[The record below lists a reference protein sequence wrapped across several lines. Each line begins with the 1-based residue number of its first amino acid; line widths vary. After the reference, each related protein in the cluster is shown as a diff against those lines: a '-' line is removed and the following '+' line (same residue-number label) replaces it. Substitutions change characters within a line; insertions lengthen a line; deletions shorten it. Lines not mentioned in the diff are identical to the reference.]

1 MTHVKTI
8 DTKTLRGWL
17 ETGKEVSIIDI
28 RPIQER
34 AEWHIPQSIYINAYD
49 KLKANDNTAFLG
61 LYLDKNIPTVV
72 ICAGGKTSLIGAE
85 MLQNQGFDAY
95 SLEGGMRGWSLS
107 WNSAKITF
115 PNFEIIQLRRTGK
128 GCLSYIVVSNK
139 EAFIVD
145 ASLPIE
151 VYEQILEKSNLVL
164 KYVIETHIHADHIS
178 RSKQLADKNNVP
190 LFLPYPNKVTFAF
203 EPIND
208 NTIFEL
214 GNIKIKAIKTPGH
227 TFESTTFLVD
237 EKALLTGDTLFI
249 NGVGRPDLK
258 ANNDEALEKTKNLYQ
273 SLQTLLALDEN
284 TIVLP
289 SHTSQPIDFDNQA
302 IQTTIGFVKNNVSML
317 QLNEGDF
324 TNTILQRFPPTP
336 ANYLSIVDLNLKGD
350 FSDINSIELEAGAN
364 RCAIS

>member
-1 MTHVKTI
+1 MTHIKTI
-8 DTKTLRGWL
+8 DTKTLRDWL
-17 ETGKEVSIIDI
+17 ETEKEVSMIDI

-34 AEWHIPQSIYINAYD
+34 AEWYIPQSIHINAYD
-49 KLKANDNTAFLG
+49 KLKANDDTAFLG
-61 LYLDKNIPTVV
+61 LHLDRNIPVVV
-72 ICAGGKTSLIGAE
+72 ICTGGKTSLIGAE
-85 MLQNQGFDAY
+85 MLQNLGFDAY

-107 WNSAKITF
+107 WNTAKITF

-128 GCLSYIVVSNK
+128 GCLSYIVVSNNK
-139 EAFIVD
+139 AIIVD

-151 VYEQILEKSNLVL
+151 VYEQILEKSSLVL

-178 RSKQLADKNNVP
+178 RSKQLADKNNVS

-203 EPIND
+203 ETIND
-208 NTIFEL
+208 KTIFEL

-227 TFESTTFLVD
+227 TFESTAFLVD

-258 ANNDEALEKTKNLYQ
+258 ADNDEALEKTKNLYQ
-273 SLQTLLALDEN
+273 SLQTLLALNEN

-289 SHTSQPIDFDNQA
+289 SHTSQPVDFDNKA

-317 QLNEGDF
+317 QLNENDF
-324 TNTILQRFPPTP
+324 TNTILQRIPAAP
-336 ANYLSIVDLNLKGD
+336 ANYLSIVELNLKGD
-350 FSDINSIELEAGAN
+350 FSTVNPIDLEVGAN